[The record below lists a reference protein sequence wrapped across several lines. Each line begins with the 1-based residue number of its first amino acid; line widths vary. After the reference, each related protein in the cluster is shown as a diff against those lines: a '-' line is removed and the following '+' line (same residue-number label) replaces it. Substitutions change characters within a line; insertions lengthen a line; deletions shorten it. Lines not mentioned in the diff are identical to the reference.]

1 MSVSAAVVIEEDQ
14 DLAGL
19 RLAKA
24 ASTAQAGE
32 IPDDRVSLRKAG
44 ESGGQG
50 IERMLCIK
58 RRVVIAAKAVKFL
71 FAPRKGSPCIAMIV
85 LEAREG
91 KAQKD
96 L

>member
-1 MSVSAAVVIEEDQ
+1 MSVSAVVVIEEDQ

-58 RRVVIAAKAVKFL
+58 RRVVIATRPVKFL
-71 FAPRKGSPCIAMIV
+71 FAPHKGSPSTAMTV
-85 LEAREG
+85 SGAREG
-91 KAQKD
+91 KVRRD